1 MITVDKKTFRSKAKA
16 LNFFLN
22 AMLACDGSEQ
32 QRMTFAYCAIAEGK
46 TNIDTYRETADSFIE
61 P

>member
-46 TNIDTYRETADSFIE
+46 TNIDTYRETAE
-61 P
+61 